1 LLYGIRD
8 PTPDSRPSVIAGR
21 CKLLGTL
28 VAIGFRLFTVS
39 PDHQI
44 RDTPDVDLGY
54 HAGRLAEIV
63 LRSS

>member
-1 LLYGIRD
+1 LFDGMRD
-8 PTPDSRPSVIAGR
+8 PTPDSHPSVIAGR
-21 CKLLGTL
+21 YKVLGTPVALGSSL
-28 VAIGFRLFTVS
+28 VSVS
-39 PDHQI
+39 LDHQV